1 MYKRKVVQVVISC
14 TSTMAPLSTLLTI
27 LLSLLLA
34 STSTSDSKPITW
46 EVYYCTIGFYLDE
59 YFIRE
64 IGYGSKAVAI
74 NLVKSMM
81 ESTNKIFYDT
91 ILANGKI
98 KITVIV

>member
-1 MYKRKVVQVVISC
+1 
-14 TSTMAPLSTLLTI
+14 
-27 LLSLLLA
+27 
-34 STSTSDSKPITW
+34 
-46 EVYYCTIGFYLDE
+46 VYYCTIGFYLDE